1 MAEVAKSQSK
11 AGRNLRWNFA
21 MGLFHGTFLFGG
33 RAFGN
38 PDTIIPVFLKNFT
51 TSKTIIGLSSTV
63 MGSLG
68 GIGTVLPQLFVA
80 SKLENTVHKKP
91 VLMVVI
97 IVRALCWG
105 FLALSTYLVAATHP
119 NLMIVLLFFFLV
131 LFTLMA
137 GIGVV
142 PFYDIW
148 AKAIPST
155 LRGRFFGHRQLWG
168 GLLAIGSGLI
178 AKAVLGNE
186 RIPFPNNYAILFSL
200 AFVFLSIAYVSL
212 ASVKEP
218 VEEVHKNR
226 LSFGD
231 FLWKAFQ
238 ILKSDHN
245 FRHFLFVQILVGAS
259 ALALPFYV
267 LYAREVLNVRLEMV
281 GLFLSAQMLGSVLS
295 NVLWAHLS
303 DFVGNRRVVQVSAF
317 VSVLIPAIALTT
329 RGGFSVLFI
338 LVFVLAGS
346 FIAGRRIGR
355 TNFLL
360 DAAPPKDRPVY
371 IGLNGTLSLPV
382 MIFPLLGGMIVQHLS
397 YVFLFGVAL
406 SVVLVG
412 FVLSLGLK
420 EPRKEGTSGI
430 QKTNPFS
437 GKNLR

>member
-1 MAEVAKSQSK
+1 MADVAESQNK
-11 AGRNLRWNFA
+11 AGRDLRWNFA

-51 TSKTIIGLSSTV
+51 DSKTIIGLSSTV

-68 GIGTVLPQLFVA
+68 GIGVVLPQLFVA
-80 SKLENTVHKKP
+80 SKLENTIHKKP
-91 VLMVVI
+91 VLMVAI
-97 IVRALCWG
+97 TIRALCWG
-105 FLALSTYLVAATHP
+105 FLALSTYLVATTHP
-119 NLMIVLLFFFLV
+119 NLMIVLLFFFLI
-131 LFTLMA
+131 LFTVMA

-142 PFYDIW
+142 PFFDIW

-168 GLLAIGSGLI
+168 GILAVGSGFI
-178 AKAVLGNE
+178 AKAVLGNDK
-186 RIPFPNNYAILFSL
+186 IPFPNNYVILFSF
-200 AFVFLSIAYVSL
+200 AFAYLSIAYVAL

-218 VEEVHKNR
+218 VEEVHETR
-226 LSFGD
+226 LTFGA
-231 FLWKAFQ
+231 FLRKAFQ

-245 FRHFLFVQILVGAS
+245 FRNFLFVQMLMGATG
-259 ALALPFYV
+259 LALPFYV

-281 GLFLSAQMLGSVLS
+281 GLFLSAQMLGDVLS

-303 DFVGNRRVVQVSAF
+303 DFVGNRRVVQVTAF
-317 VSVLIPAIALTT
+317 VSILIPAIALTT
-329 RGGFSVLFI
+329 RGGLSPLLI

-371 IGLNGTLSLPV
+371 IGLNGTLSVPV

-412 FVLSLGLK
+412 FILSLGLK
-420 EPRKEGTSGI
+420 EPRKQGTS
-430 QKTNPFS
+430 QKGPAFRE
-437 GKNLR
+437 KR